1 MPNTAVKW
9 KLNGSKRRLPAWFF
23 NAFVGA
29 IFTKK
34 TLKNPVYLLLFLHL
48 HSHDMVGIVII
59 DRKRLQPG
67 REDTFY
73 MAMAVLGM
81 LMTSTAVNGSM
92 RLILLVLI
100 LVAVAL
106 LLTGGTIAIVT
117 FFSVRRAVAA
127 SLESERP

>member
-1 MPNTAVKW
+1 
-9 KLNGSKRRLPAWFF
+9 
-23 NAFVGA
+23 
-29 IFTKK
+29 
-34 TLKNPVYLLLFLHL
+34 
-48 HSHDMVGIVII
+48 MVGIVII
-59 DRKRLQPG
+59 DRERLQSG

-73 MAMAVLGM
+73 MAVLGM
-81 LMTSTAVNGSM
+81 LMASTADNGSM

-127 SLESERP
+127 SLESERT